1 MENPETISTESVN
14 NFPILWISQN
24 RQPMRVR

>member
-14 NFPILWISQN
+14 NLAILWISQN
-24 RQPMRVR
+24 RQQRCVR